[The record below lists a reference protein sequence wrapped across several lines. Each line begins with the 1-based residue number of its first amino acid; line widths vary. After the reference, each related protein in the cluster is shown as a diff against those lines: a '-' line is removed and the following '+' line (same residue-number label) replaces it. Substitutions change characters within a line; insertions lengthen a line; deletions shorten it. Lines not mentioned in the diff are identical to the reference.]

1 MWMIKSVTCHLY
13 GSLDAFMK
21 RMGMR
26 EASFLPINKAV
37 DDEQLKRY
45 QMGILDFQA
54 SNMLIVLVVTLVIL
68 NLVSL
73 FGGVTRM
80 VISGSFNEMF
90 VQVGLSFFIASMSY
104 PIVEGMVVR
113 KDKH

>member
-1 MWMIKSVTCHLY
+1 
-13 GSLDAFMK
+13 
-21 RMGMR
+21 MGMR
-26 EASFLPINKAV
+26 EASFLPSTKAV

-54 SNMLIVLVVTLVIL
+54 SNMLIAPVVTLVIL